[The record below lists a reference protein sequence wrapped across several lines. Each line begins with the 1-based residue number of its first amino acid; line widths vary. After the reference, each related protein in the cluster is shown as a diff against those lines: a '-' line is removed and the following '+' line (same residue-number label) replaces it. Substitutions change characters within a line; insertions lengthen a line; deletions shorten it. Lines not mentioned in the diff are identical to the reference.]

1 MSSAQMGTSPTPGPM
16 EGRVGAVPLQAG
28 GLRAFVVA
36 LVAAGVGAVLWLL
49 SGVLSG
55 ILYRL
60 DLPLGSIG
68 TLVPN
73 GMRIMPGG
81 HLTIE
86 VVPVLSALLL
96 GGVIL
101 FVTFLAARG
110 QVPGHGRM
118 ALFFA
123 GWFAAVAG
131 SVVATTLQSVT
142 YPQGLDGSTFR
153 KYVIE
158 AFLGSGYWGVVAGWL
173 VGLAAVLAAV
183 LVVRRP
189 VPVG

>member
-16 EGRVGAVPLQAG
+16 EGRVGAVPLQVG
-28 GLRAFVVA
+28 GPRAFVVA

-60 DLPLGSIG
+60 DLPLGS
-68 TLVPN
+68 LVPN
-73 GMRIMPGG
+73 GMPIMPGG
-81 HLTIE
+81 RLHIE
-86 VVPVLSALLL
+86 VVPVLIALLL

-101 FVTFLAARG
+101 FVTFLAAHG

-142 YPQGLDGSTFR
+142 YLQGLPDSMFR
-153 KYVIE
+153 ESIIRV
-158 AFLGSGYWGVVAGWL
+158 FLESGYWGLVVGWL

-183 LVVRRP
+183 LAVRRP